1 MKSLLAASLCL
12 ALAGARV
19 VHAQDAQPPGAA
31 AVPSRE
37 DAAVDAALARAQRL
51 VGNGQGSAGRELVDS
66 VLAATPVTSPR
77 FPEILFTRASLS
89 ATAVQA
95 ERDYRRLFVEF
106 PISPRAADALLRL
119 AQLEIARGDRALAR
133 KHLER
138 LAREHPGSPAL
149 PRANYWLARVRF
161 ESGDTRNGCAALD
174 AARAASGPGDVE
186 LRNQI
191 DYYASRCGG
200 LSSATPTAPATVAAT
215 PAATAAPVTGAPP
228 SPGAAV
234 PAARSAPTAPAGPTV
249 SAPPTAA
256 PVATAAVPAVEAP
269 EPSGAAASPSA
280 PAARSVFS
288 VQVAA
293 YNTRAPAEQLA
304 AKLYRRGVAARVD
317 GQSAPYRVRVGRY
330 RTHAEAADAA
340 ERLRAQRISGIV
352 VESEPR

>member
-1 MKSLLAASLCL
+1 MPKSLLLVTHATLCL

-19 VHAQDAQPPGAA
+19 IHAQASGAA
-31 AVPSRE
+31 AVPSRA
-37 DAAVDAALARAQRL
+37 DAAVDAALARAQHL
-51 VGNGQGSAGRELVDS
+51 VGSGQGGAGRELVDS
-66 VLAATPVTSPR
+66 LLAATPVTSPR
-77 FPEILFTRASLS
+77 FPEVLFTRASLS
-89 ATAVQA
+89 ATAAQA

-161 ESGDTRNGCAALD
+161 ESGDTRNGCAALE

-200 LSSATPTAPATVAAT
+200 LSSAAPVAPAPPAVGATAPATSPVVSPASPVATAGAPT
-215 PAATAAPVTGAPP
+215 VEAPEPAGATAAPVA
-228 SPGAAV
+228 
-234 PAARSAPTAPAGPTV
+234 
-249 SAPPTAA
+249 
-256 PVATAAVPAVEAP
+256 
-269 EPSGAAASPSA
+269 PSA
-280 PAARSVFS
+280 FS

-293 YNTRAPAEQLA
+293 YSTRAPAEQLA

-317 GQSAPYRVRVGRY
+317 GQSAPYRVRIGQY
-330 RTHAEAADAA
+330 RTHAEAAAAA
-340 ERLRAQRISGIV
+340 ERLRAQHRIRGIV
-352 VESEPR
+352 VESGSR

>member
-1 MKSLLAASLCL
+1 MPKSLLLVTHATLCL

-19 VHAQDAQPPGAA
+19 IHAQASGAA
-31 AVPSRE
+31 AVPSRA
-37 DAAVDAALARAQRL
+37 DAAVDAALARAQHL
-51 VGNGQGSAGRELVDS
+51 VGSGQGGAGRELVDS
-66 VLAATPVTSPR
+66 LLAATPVTSPR
-77 FPEILFTRASLS
+77 FPEVLFTRASLS
-89 ATAVQA
+89 ATAAQA

-161 ESGDTRNGCAALD
+161 ESGDTRNGCAALE

-200 LSSATPTAPATVAAT
+200 LSSAAPVAPAPSAPVTSAPPAVGATAPATSPVVSPASPVATAGAPT
-215 PAATAAPVTGAPP
+215 VEAPEPAGATAAPVA
-228 SPGAAV
+228 
-234 PAARSAPTAPAGPTV
+234 
-249 SAPPTAA
+249 
-256 PVATAAVPAVEAP
+256 
-269 EPSGAAASPSA
+269 PSA
-280 PAARSVFS
+280 FS

-293 YNTRAPAEQLA
+293 YSTRAPAEQLA

-317 GQSAPYRVRVGRY
+317 GQSAPYRVRIGQY
-330 RTHAEAADAA
+330 RTHAEAAAAA
-340 ERLRAQRISGIV
+340 ERLRAQHRIRGIV
-352 VESEPR
+352 VESGSR